1 MDTNSSKTKF
11 SFLWA
16 LDISKGILF
25 LIFAV
30 AGIKVLLSP
39 GEDPI
44 NVILWHLAEVS
55 LILIPAVIFCAF
67 IYALFNYDYLLASEV
82 ESQKNKKAN
91 S

>member
-25 LIFAV
+25 LIFV
-30 AGIKVLLSP
+30 IAGIKILLSP

-44 NVILWHLAEVS
+44 SVILWRFAEIS
-55 LILIPAVIFCAF
+55 LVVIPAVILCGFV
-67 IYALFNYDYLLASEV
+67 YALINYDSLVASEI
-82 ESQKNKKAN
+82 ESQNN
-91 S
+91 SNSK

>member
-11 SFLWA
+11 SLLWA

-25 LIFAV
+25 LIFAI

-44 NVILWHLAEVS
+44 SVILWRFVEIS
-55 LILIPAVIFCAF
+55 LVVIPSVIFCGF
-67 IYALFNYDYLLASEV
+67 VYALINYDNLVASEI
-82 ESQKNKKAN
+82 ESQKNSKSK
-91 S
+91 